1 MKKLLAL
8 ICLLSLIFC
17 LAGCKKENKENK
29 ATISSEFETNSKV
42 VLGEKFTDFDG
53 VDYSI
58 TKVVFDGEKSK
69 IYTELVNNTE
79 YIVTYNPNYHI
90 ERFENG
96 KWISCKENNAE
107 DNEVGAH
114 TVPAGQII
122 RYIHFFHEGHDFSKE
137 GKYRIV
143 TDCDVYKNGIEA
155 EGQKCNVF
163 AVLTLSK

>member
-8 ICLLSLIFC
+8 ICLLTLIFC
-17 LAGCKKENKENK
+17 LAGCKKENEENK
-29 ATISSEFETNSKV
+29 ATISSESETNFEV

-79 YIVTYNPNYHI
+79 YIITYNQNYHI

-96 KWISCKENNAE
+96 NWISCKENNAE
-107 DNEVGAH
+107 DNEVAEH
-114 TVPAGQII
+114 TVPAGQAI
-122 RYIHFFHEGHDFSKE
+122 RYIHFFMKVTTFPKKE
-137 GKYRIV
+137 NTVLLPIV
-143 TDCDVYKNGIEA
+143 MYIKMGLKPKAKNVMFLL
-155 EGQKCNVF
+155 C
-163 AVLTLSK
+163 LL

>member
-17 LAGCKKENKENK
+17 LAGCKKENKENT
-29 ATISSEFETNSKV
+29 ATISSESETNFEM
-42 VLGEKFTDFDG
+42 VLGEKSTDFDG

-79 YIVTYNPNYHI
+79 YIITYNPNYHV

-96 KWISCKENNAE
+96 NWISCKGNNTE
-107 DNEVGAH
+107 GNEVAEH
-114 TVPAGQII
+114 TVPAGQTI
-122 RYIHFFHEGHDFSKE
+122 RYIHFFHEGCDFSKE

-143 TDCDVYKNGIEA
+143 TDCVVYKNGIEA

-163 AVLTLSK
+163 ATLTLSK